1 MGQERRYKVLVL
13 KGKNLMT
20 KRITLFLGHYGS
32 GKTNVAVNYAVKL
45 KEDGKNVSIY
55 DLDIVNPYFRTVDA
69 MKLLDEKGIELVV
82 SPFAET
88 NVDIPAMSAKSYQM
102 VDNLDR
108 YAVVDIGG
116 DDRGALALGRFTDKI
131 QEENNYELVLVIN
144 KYRPETRDLQGVLE
158 IKEEIENT
166 CKVKFTAIVNNSNL
180 GKETT
185 AETVL
190 NSIPYAEEV
199 SKALSLPI
207 LFTSVE
213 ERLKDELD
221 KKIKNLLPMQLIKY
235 GDWL

>member
-1 MGQERRYKVLVL
+1 MS
-13 KGKNLMT
+13 

-45 KEDGKNVSIY
+45 KNDGKVVSIY

-69 MKLLDEKGIELVV
+69 LNTLEEKGVELVV

-116 DDRGALALGRFTDKI
+116 DDRGALALGRFVKKI
-131 QEENNYELVLVIN
+131 EQENNYEMVLVIN
-144 KYRPETRDLQGVLE
+144 KYRPETRDLQGIRE

-166 CKVKFTAIVNNSNL
+166 CKLKFTAIVNNSNL

-190 NSIPYAEEV
+190 NSLSYAEEV
-199 SKALSLPI
+199 SKTFGLPI

-213 ERLKDELD
+213 ERLEKQLKE
-221 KKIKNLLPMQLIKY
+221 KIKHLLPMRLIKY